1 MGMISMNKNFP
12 ERNQDHGASIE
23 SALEQA
29 EALCR
34 ERGARLTPLRRRV
47 LEIIQ
52 ESHAPL
58 GAYDV
63 LQRMNA
69 DGERNAPPT
78 VYRALDFLLKHG
90 LIHRIESQK
99 AFVGCA
105 MAADA
110 HDALFLICRDCG
122 SVAETHS
129 QEIGEAIEAS
139 ATRAG
144 FLVEM
149 PVMEISGR
157 CQECHD
163 DE

>member
-1 MGMISMNKNFP
+1 MASREKHFL
-12 ERNQDHGASIE
+12 RRDHDHVACIE

-34 ERGARLTPLRRRV
+34 ERGARLTPHRRRV
-47 LEIIQ
+47 LEIVW

-63 LQRMNA
+63 LERMNA
-69 DGERNAPPT
+69 GGGRNAPPT

-90 LIHRIESQK
+90 LIHRIESMN

-105 MAADA
+105 MSADA
-110 HDALFLICRDCG
+110 HKALFFICRDCG
-122 SVAETHS
+122 NVAETHS
-129 QEIGEAIEAS
+129 EEIGEAIEAS
-139 ATRAG
+139 ATQAG
-144 FLVEM
+144 FLVET

-157 CQECHD
+157 CMECHD
-163 DE
+163 DG

>member
-1 MGMISMNKNFP
+1 MTSKDKNSP
-12 ERNQDHGASIE
+12 GRDHDRGACVE
-23 SALEQA
+23 SVLEQA
-29 EALCR
+29 ETLCR

-47 LEIIQ
+47 LEIIW
-52 ESHAPL
+52 ENHAPL

-69 DGERNAPPT
+69 EGGRNAPPT

-105 MAADA
+105 TPGNA
-110 HDALFLICRDCG
+110 HKAQFFICRDCG
-122 SVAETHS
+122 TVAETHS
-129 QEIGEAIEAS
+129 EEIGEAIEAS
-139 ATRAG
+139 AIRAG
-144 FLVEM
+144 FLVET
-149 PVMEISGR
+149 PLMEISGR
-157 CQECHD
+157 CKECHD

>member
-1 MGMISMNKNFP
+1 MKSRGKNLSG
-12 ERNQDHGASIE
+12 RDRDDGACVE

-34 ERGARLTPLRRRV
+34 DRGARLTPLRRRV
-47 LEIIQ
+47 LEIIW

-69 DGERNAPPT
+69 EGGRSAPPT

-105 MAADA
+105 KSADS
-110 HDALFLICRDCG
+110 HHALFFICRDCG
-122 SVAETHS
+122 NVAETHS
-129 QEIGEAIEAS
+129 EAIGRAIEAS

-144 FLVEM
+144 FLVET
-149 PVMEISGR
+149 PVMEINGR

>member
-1 MGMISMNKNFP
+1 MTSMKKNFP
-12 ERNQDHGASIE
+12 GRDHDDGACVE

-47 LEIIQ
+47 LEIIW
-52 ESHAPL
+52 ESHAPM

-63 LQRMNA
+63 LERMNEN
-69 DGERNAPPT
+69 GGRSAPPT
-78 VYRALDFLLKHG
+78 VYRTLDFLLKHG
-90 LIHRIESQK
+90 LIHRIESRK
-99 AFVGCA
+99 AFVGCSTPGN
-105 MAADA
+105 A
-110 HDALFLICRDCG
+110 HKAQFFICRDCG
-122 SVAETHS
+122 TVAETHS
-129 QEIGEAIEAS
+129 EEIGEAIEAS

-144 FLVEM
+144 FLVET
-149 PVMEISGR
+149 PVMEINGR